1 MSNFKDGDLVVV
13 DLEKIGGDVKVPLR
27 GRVFGTFPGG
37 VRIVDWEGG
46 PGALSR
52 WDLGEHLVRK
62 ATLAEMFK
70 PGDVLLAVRRAV
82 EKGTGYVVAEHT
94 RVRMVVSDFSTDGT
108 MAYSARAG
116 DGGNVVSMNDDWD
129 GIYLGDITDWENHFL
144 ASGNAASGS
153 SGGSAAF

>member
-1 MSNFKDGDLVVV
+1 MSSFKDGDLVVI
-13 DLEKIGGDVKVPLR
+13 DLEKIGGDVKIPGR
-27 GRVFGTFPGG
+27 GRVVGTFPGG

-62 ATLAEMFK
+62 ATLAEMFNS
-70 PGDVLLAVRRAV
+70 GDVLLAVRRELV
-82 EKGTGYVVAEHT
+82 SGTGYTVVEHT

-116 DGGNVVSMNDDWD
+116 DGGNVVSMVDDWD
-129 GIYLGDITDWENHFL
+129 GIYLGDNTDWDNHFL
-144 ASGNAASGS
+144 SKSSGNS
-153 SGGSAAF
+153 SSAAF